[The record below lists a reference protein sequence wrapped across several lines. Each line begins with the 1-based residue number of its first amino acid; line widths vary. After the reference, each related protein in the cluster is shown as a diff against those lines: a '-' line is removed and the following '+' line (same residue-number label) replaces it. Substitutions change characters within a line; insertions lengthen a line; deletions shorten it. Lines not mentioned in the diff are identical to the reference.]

1 MTITLE
7 PKLYFKGQ
15 QVQPS
20 YKKLVGSG
28 QVSTFQI
35 TAVKATTNAVIDSI
49 ADRGAS
55 ITELFLWIEDTA
67 NQNIT
72 VKINGSVA
80 RKVSPIIKVSGPIT
94 SLTYTNSNTT
104 TDIPLNIGFTTQ

>member
-20 YKKLVGSG
+20 YEKLAGNG
-28 QVSTFQI
+28 QISTFQI
-35 TAVKATTNAVIDSI
+35 TAVKATTNAAIDSI
-49 ADRGAS
+49 VDRGAS
-55 ITELFLWIEDTA
+55 ITELFLWIEDTT

-72 VKINGSVA
+72 VKINGSAA

-94 SLTYTNSNTT
+94 SLTYTNSNTN
-104 TDIPLNIGFTTQ
+104 TDIPLNIGFATE